1 MHQKMTCVSSPFLED
16 DPAIRGMLS
25 MNGGDSEPDHDG
37 GHGSDG
43 DGNWDGK

>member
-1 MHQKMTCVSSPFLED
+1 MICVSSPFPED
-16 DPAIRGMLS
+16 DPSFNVPLS

-37 GHGSDG
+37 GHGSEG

>member
-1 MHQKMTCVSSPFLED
+1 MICTSTPYPEYNQ
-16 DPAIRGMLS
+16 ILS
-25 MNGGDSEPDHDG
+25 FCFGGGDSEPDHDG